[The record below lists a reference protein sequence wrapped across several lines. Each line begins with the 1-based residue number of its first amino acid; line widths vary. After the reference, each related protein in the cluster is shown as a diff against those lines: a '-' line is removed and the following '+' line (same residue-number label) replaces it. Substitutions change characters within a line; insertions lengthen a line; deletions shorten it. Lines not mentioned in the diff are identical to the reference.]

1 MPYLLIRT
9 NQSLDEAAVSS
20 LLSNASGTVAEALGK
35 PESYVMVSL
44 EKGASML
51 FGGTDAPLVYMEL
64 KSIGLP
70 EVRTAELSAALTERV
85 AVELGV
91 DKGRVYIEFAD
102 AARHMWGWQ
111 GGTF

>member
-9 NQSLDEAAVSS
+9 NQSPDESAAGK
-20 LLSNASGTVAEALGK
+20 LLKSASATVAQALGK

-44 EKGASML
+44 EKGAPML
-51 FGGTDAPLVYMEL
+51 FGGSDAPLVYMEL

-70 EVRTAELSAALTERV
+70 EARTAELSAALTEGV
-85 AVELGV
+85 ASELGV
-91 DKGRVYIEFAD
+91 EKGRVYIEFAD